1 MNETQ
6 RGESGGPAP
15 SAGLFNRAAERRAD
29 RLQAGSERP
38 LALPSL
44 LKSERTRD
52 AAGERDGL
60 PAVRVQLRAALRR
73 AGSDRVD
80 AGQLVSPASASDR
93 NPETVPA
100 SFFGTGRVISKNGK
114 IKLNQLN

>member
-52 AAGERDGL
+52 AAG
-60 PAVRVQLRAALRR
+60 VRVQLRAALRR

-100 SFFGTGRVISKNGK
+100 SFSGTGRVISKNGK

>member
-15 SAGLFNRAAERRAD
+15 SSGLFNRAAERRAD

-80 AGQLVSPASASDR
+80 AGQLVSPASDR

-100 SFFGTGRVISKNGK
+100 SFSGTGRVISKNGK